1 MAATQNQMFVV
12 LSLFA
17 LVLQGQKVDSR
28 SFSIDYDNNTF
39 LKDGEPFR
47 YISGSIHY
55 SRVPRSYWQDRLN
68 KMYAAGL
75 NAIQTYVP
83 WNLHEPKPGKYD
95 FTGNNDIEAFLK
107 LANDTG
113 LLVILRPGPY
123 ICAEWDMGG
132 LPSWLMKDN
141 SSIVLRSSD
150 PAYLDPVDTYMAQ
163 LLPRIKPYLY
173 NNGGPIITVQVE
185 NEYGSFYT
193 CDYDYLRHLRQVF
206 IQHLGPDVVLFTTD
220 GWWDGVLK
228 CGTIDGLYTTVDF
241 GPGTD
246 PVGAFKGQRKHQ
258 PKGPLVNSEFYTGWL
273 DHWGQPHAHTDKDK
287 VATYLEKIL
296 QLNASV
302 NMYMFEGGTNFGYMN
317 GANGPFKP
325 QPTSYDY
332 DAPLTEA
339 GDPTDKLTTISNVIA
354 KPVPTSYDYD
364 APLSEAGD
372 PTDKFYSIRNLISV
386 PGEATL
392 QPVPTSYDYDAP
404 LSEAGDPTD
413 KFYSIRSLISKLYS
427 FLYLNLSLFSCGP
440 VLGVPGETTFQPV
453 PTSYDYDAPLSEAGD
468 PTDKFYSIRSL
479 IIPSATTNASTP
491 LPPPK
496 AAYGKVQ
503 MTFEATVLDKLSDLS
518 PEGPIRA
525 DYPITMENMQQSYG
539 FMLYRATLPAAA
551 TGAKLSVPGI
561 RDRGFVMLDQE
572 ATVLDKLSDLSPEGP
587 IRADY
592 PITMENMQQSYGF
605 MLYRATLP
613 AAATGAKLS
622 VPGIRDRGFVMLDQ
636 TPVGILSRNG
646 PTDLN
651 LTAQAGQVLDV
662 VVENQG
668 RINFGRYIND
678 SKGIISNV
686 TLGND
691 TLRSWSIYSL
701 DIDGALPTLFSPPA
715 NPAVHINGQLP
726 ALPTILQQDLEG
738 VDGQLT
744 NQEKRSA
751 RPVRSRAGQ
760 MVPSFYT
767 GTFSIQGDPQDT
779 FLNMKGW
786 TKGQAFVNGFNLG
799 RYWPVEGPQITLY
812 VPASVLKSD
821 NNVTLFEL
829 EASPCLMSQTSDADC
844 TVEFQDRPIINA
856 TVSHPRGVKHDTT
869 TSDSVSVDL
878 DGFIAAVSFVFGVVF
893 SVAYPISTVLNILFS

>member
-17 LVLQGQKVDSR
+17 LVLQGRQADSR

-193 CDYDYLRHLRQVF
+193 CDYDYLRHLRELF

-246 PVGAFKGQRKHQ
+246 PAGAFKGQRKHQ

-317 GANGPFKP
+317 GVEFSPF
-325 QPTSYDY
+325 
-332 DAPLTEA
+332 
-339 GDPTDKLTTISNVIA
+339 
-354 KPVPTSYDYD
+354 
-364 APLSEAGD
+364 
-372 PTDKFYSIRNLISV
+372 
-386 PGEATL
+386 

-413 KFYSIRSLISKLYS
+413 KFYSIRSLISKFRQL
-427 FLYLNLSLFSCGP
+427 P
-440 VLGVPGETTFQPV
+440 PMPV
-453 PTSYDYDAPLSEAGD
+453 PP
-468 PTDKFYSIRSL
+468 
-479 IIPSATTNASTP
+479 AT
-491 LPPPK
+491 PK

-518 PEGPIRA
+518 PDGPIRA

-539 FMLYRATLPAAA
+539 FMLYRT
-551 TGAKLSVPGI
+551 
-561 RDRGFVMLDQE
+561 
-572 ATVLDKLSDLSPEGP
+572 
-587 IRADY
+587 
-592 PITMENMQQSYGF
+592 
-605 MLYRATLP
+605 TLP

-651 LTAQAGQVLDV
+651 LTSQAGQVLDV

-691 TLRSWSIYSL
+691 TLRSWSIFSL
-701 DIDGALPTLFSPPA
+701 DIDGALPTLFSPQT
-715 NPAVHINGQLP
+715 NPAVHINGRLP
-726 ALPTILQQDLEG
+726 ALSSVLQQELEG
-738 VDGQLT
+738 LDVQLESH
-744 NQEKRSA
+744 EKRSA
-751 RPVRSRAGQ
+751 RPLRSRAGQ

-829 EASPCLMSQTSDADC
+829 EASPCLTSQTSDTDC

-856 TVSHPRGVKHDTT
+856 TVSHQSGVKHEATST
-869 TSDSVSVDL
+869 TSDSAPVDL
-878 DGFIAAVSFVFGVVF
+878 DAFIAAVSFVSGVVF

>member
-17 LVLQGQKVDSR
+17 LVLQGRQADSR

-193 CDYDYLRHLRQVF
+193 CDYDYLRHLRELF

-246 PVGAFKGQRKHQ
+246 PAGAFKGQRKHQ

-317 GANGPFKP
+317 GVEFSPF
-325 QPTSYDY
+325 
-332 DAPLTEA
+332 
-339 GDPTDKLTTISNVIA
+339 
-354 KPVPTSYDYD
+354 
-364 APLSEAGD
+364 
-372 PTDKFYSIRNLISV
+372 
-386 PGEATL
+386 

-413 KFYSIRSLISKLYS
+413 KFYSIRSLISKFRQL
-427 FLYLNLSLFSCGP
+427 P
-440 VLGVPGETTFQPV
+440 PMPV
-453 PTSYDYDAPLSEAGD
+453 PP
-468 PTDKFYSIRSL
+468 
-479 IIPSATTNASTP
+479 AT
-491 LPPPK
+491 PK

-518 PEGPIRA
+518 PDGPIRA

-539 FMLYRATLPAAA
+539 FMLYRT
-551 TGAKLSVPGI
+551 
-561 RDRGFVMLDQE
+561 
-572 ATVLDKLSDLSPEGP
+572 
-587 IRADY
+587 
-592 PITMENMQQSYGF
+592 
-605 MLYRATLP
+605 TLP

-651 LTAQAGQVLDV
+651 LTSQAGQVLDV

-691 TLRSWSIYSL
+691 TLRSWSIFSL

-726 ALPTILQQDLEG
+726 ALPTILQQELEG
-738 VDGQLT
+738 LDVQLESH
-744 NQEKRSA
+744 EKRSA
-751 RPVRSRAGQ
+751 RPLRSRAGQ

-829 EASPCLMSQTSDADC
+829 EASPCLTSQTSDTDC

-856 TVSHPRGVKHDTT
+856 TVSHQSGVKHEATST
-869 TSDSVSVDL
+869 TSDSAPVDL
-878 DGFIAAVSFVFGVVF
+878 DAFIAAVSFVSGVVF

>member
-1 MAATQNQMFVV
+1 MAATVKMFVA
-12 LSLFA
+12 LSLFV
-17 LVLQGQKVDSR
+17 LVFQGERTAGR

-55 SRVPRSYWQDRLN
+55 SRVPRSYWQDRLT

-107 LANDTG
+107 MANDTG

-150 PAYLDPVDTYMAQ
+150 PAYLGPVDTYMAQ
-163 LLPRIKPYLY
+163 LLPKIKPYLY

-193 CDYDYLRHLRQVF
+193 CDYDYLRHLRELF
-206 IQHLGPDVVLFTTD
+206 IQYLGPDVVLFTTD

-246 PVGAFKGQRKHQ
+246 PAGAFKGQRKHQ

-296 QLNASV
+296 ELNASV

-317 GANGPFKP
+317 GV
-325 QPTSYDY
+325 
-332 DAPLTEA
+332 E
-339 GDPTDKLTTISNVIA
+339 
-354 KPVPTSYDYD
+354 
-364 APLSEAGD
+364 
-372 PTDKFYSIRNLISV
+372 YS
-386 PGEATL
+386 P
-392 QPVPTSYDYDAP
+392 
-404 LSEAGDPTD
+404 
-413 KFYSIRSLISKLYS
+413 
-427 FLYLNLSLFSCGP
+427 
-440 VLGVPGETTFQPV
+440 FQPV

-468 PTDKFYSIRSL
+468 PTDKFYTIRNL
-479 IIPSATTNASTP
+479 ISKFRQ
-491 LPPPK
+491 LPPGPVPPATPK

-503 MTFEATVLDKLSDLS
+503 MTFEATVLDKLTDLS
-518 PEGPIRA
+518 PDGPIRA

-539 FMLYRATLPAAA
+539 FMLYRTTLTAAA

-561 RDRGFVMLDQE
+561 RDRGYVMLDE
-572 ATVLDKLSDLSPEGP
+572 T
-587 IRADY
+587 
-592 PITMENMQQSYGF
+592 
-605 MLYRATLP
+605 P
-613 AAATGAKLS
+613 A
-622 VPGIRDRGFVMLDQ
+622 
-636 TPVGILSRNG
+636 GILSRNG
-646 PTDLN
+646 PMDLN
-651 LTAQAGQVLDV
+651 LTVQAGQVLDI

-678 SKGIISNV
+678 SKGIIANV

-701 DIDGALPTLFSPPA
+701 DIDGALPTLFSRPS
-715 NPAVHINGQLP
+715 NPAVDINGGLP
-726 ALPTILQQDLEG
+726 PLSPVLQKDIEG
-738 VDGQLT
+738 IDGQLT

-751 RPVRSRAGQ
+751 QPRRSRAGQ

-767 GTFSIQGDPQDT
+767 GTFSIQDTPQDT

-812 VPASVLKSD
+812 VPASVLKSE
-821 NNVTLFEL
+821 NNITLFEL
-829 EASPCLMSQTSDADC
+829 EASPCNMAQSSDADC

-856 TVSHPRGVKHDTT
+856 TVSRRRGEKY
-869 TSDSVSVDL
+869 DSTATDSAPPQL
-878 DGFIAAVSFVFGVVF
+878 DAFVAVVLGVVF
-893 SVAYPISTVLNILFS
+893 SVAYPISTVLNIMLS

>member
-17 LVLQGQKVDSR
+17 LVLQGRQADSR

-193 CDYDYLRHLRQVF
+193 CDYDYLRHLRELF

-246 PVGAFKGQRKHQ
+246 PAGAFKGQRKHQ

-339 GDPTDKLTTISNVIA
+339 GDPTEKLTTISNVIA
-354 KPVPTSYDYD
+354 KFRQLPPMPVP
-364 APLSEAGD
+364 P
-372 PTDKFYSIRNLISV
+372 
-386 PGEATL
+386 AT
-392 QPVPTSYDYDAP
+392 
-404 LSEAGDPTD
+404 
-413 KFYSIRSLISKLYS
+413 
-427 FLYLNLSLFSCGP
+427 
-440 VLGVPGETTFQPV
+440 
-453 PTSYDYDAPLSEAGD
+453 
-468 PTDKFYSIRSL
+468 
-479 IIPSATTNASTP
+479 
-491 LPPPK
+491 PK

-518 PEGPIRA
+518 PDGPIRA

-539 FMLYRATLPAAA
+539 FMLYRT
-551 TGAKLSVPGI
+551 
-561 RDRGFVMLDQE
+561 
-572 ATVLDKLSDLSPEGP
+572 
-587 IRADY
+587 
-592 PITMENMQQSYGF
+592 
-605 MLYRATLP
+605 TLP

-651 LTAQAGQVLDV
+651 LTSQAGQVLDV

-691 TLRSWSIYSL
+691 TLRSWSIFSL

-726 ALPTILQQDLEG
+726 ALPTILQQELEG
-738 VDGQLT
+738 LDVQLESH
-744 NQEKRSA
+744 EKRSA
-751 RPVRSRAGQ
+751 RPLRSRAGQ

-829 EASPCLMSQTSDADC
+829 EASPCLTSQTSDTDC

-856 TVSHPRGVKHDTT
+856 TVSHQSGVKHEATST
-869 TSDSVSVDL
+869 TSDSAPVDL
-878 DGFIAAVSFVFGVVF
+878 DAFIAAVSFVSGVVF

>member
-1 MAATQNQMFVV
+1 MAATTVKMFVA
-12 LSLFA
+12 LSLVV
-17 LVLQGQKVDSR
+17 LVLLGARADGR

-55 SRVPRSYWQDRLN
+55 SRVPRSYWQDRLT

-75 NAIQTYVP
+75 NAIQVYVP

-107 LANDTG
+107 MAHDTG

-150 PAYLDPVDTYMAQ
+150 PAYLGPVDTYMAQ
-163 LLPRIKPYLY
+163 LLPRIKPLLY
-173 NNGGPIITVQVE
+173 NNGGPVITVQVE

-193 CDYDYLRHLRQVF
+193 CDYDYLRHLRELFLQL
-206 IQHLGPDVVLFTTD
+206 LGPDVILFTTD

-246 PVGAFKGQRKHQ
+246 IAGAFHGQRKHQ
-258 PKGPLVNSEFYTGWL
+258 PKGPLVNSEYYTGWL

-287 VATYLEKIL
+287 VATYLEKML
-296 QLNASV
+296 QMNASV

-339 GDPTDKLTTISNVIA
+339 GDPTNKLTTISNVIA
-354 KPVPTSYDYD
+354 KFRQLPPGPVP
-364 APLSEAGD
+364 P
-372 PTDKFYSIRNLISV
+372 
-386 PGEATL
+386 AT
-392 QPVPTSYDYDAP
+392 
-404 LSEAGDPTD
+404 
-413 KFYSIRSLISKLYS
+413 
-427 FLYLNLSLFSCGP
+427 
-440 VLGVPGETTFQPV
+440 
-453 PTSYDYDAPLSEAGD
+453 
-468 PTDKFYSIRSL
+468 
-479 IIPSATTNASTP
+479 
-491 LPPPK
+491 PK

-518 PEGPIRA
+518 PDGPIRA
-525 DYPITMENMQQSYG
+525 DHPITMENMQQSYG
-539 FMLYRATLPAAA
+539 FMLYRTTLPTAAK
-551 TGAKLSVPGI
+551 GV
-561 RDRGFVMLDQE
+561 
-572 ATVLDKLSDLSPEGP
+572 
-587 IRADY
+587 
-592 PITMENMQQSYGF
+592 
-605 MLYRATLP
+605 
-613 AAATGAKLS
+613 KLS

-636 TPVGILSRNG
+636 TPAGILSRNG
-646 PTDLN
+646 PMDLN
-651 LTAQAGQVLDV
+651 ITVQAGQVLDI

-678 SKGIISNV
+678 SKGIIANV

-691 TLRSWSIYSL
+691 TLRSWDIYSL
-701 DIDGALPTLFSPPA
+701 SIDGALPTMFSQPS
-715 NPAVHINGQLP
+715 NPAVNINDGLP
-726 ALPTILQQDLEG
+726 ALSPALQQDIEG
-738 VDGQLT
+738 IDGELT

-751 RPVRSRAGQ
+751 QPQRSRAGQ

-767 GTFSIQGDPQDT
+767 GKFSIQDTPQDT

-821 NNVTLFEL
+821 NNITLFEL
-829 EASPCLMSQTSDADC
+829 EASPCGTSQSDVDC

-856 TVSHPRGVKHDTT
+856 TVSRRRGEKHDSATIGSAPSEIDAFT
-869 TSDSVSVDL
+869 AV
-878 DGFIAAVSFVFGVVF
+878 VSFVSGVVF
-893 SVAYPISTVLNILFS
+893 SVAYPISTVLNIIFS